1 MARKYDLK
9 CPIAHTLN
17 VIGDRWAI
25 LIIRDLFRQGPR
37 RFLDF
42 EESLKGLTPGVL
54 SARLKE
60 LESNGIIEAR
70 LYAERP
76 PRLEYLL
83 TEKGRELGPIL
94 LSMKSW
100 GERHG

>member
-1 MARKYDLK
+1 MARKYELT

-17 VIGDRWAI
+17 VIGDRWAM
-25 LIIRDLFRQGPR
+25 LIVRDLFRQGPR
-37 RFLDF
+37 RFQDF
-42 EESLKGLTPGVL
+42 ESLKGLTPGVL

-60 LESNGIIEAR
+60 LESNGVIETR

-83 TEKGRELGPIL
+83 TEKGRGLGPVL
-94 LSMKSW
+94 LAMKTW
-100 GERHG
+100 GERYG

>member
-1 MARKYDLK
+1 MARKYDLT

-17 VIGDRWAI
+17 VIGDRWAM
-25 LIIRDLFRQGPR
+25 LIVRDLFRQGPR
-37 RFLDF
+37 RFQDF

-54 SARLKE
+54 SARLRE
-60 LESNGIIEAR
+60 LESSGVIETR

-83 TEKGRELGPIL
+83 TEKGQGLGPL
-94 LSMKSW
+94 LLAMKTW
-100 GERHG
+100 GERYG

>member
-17 VIGDRWAI
+17 VIGDRWAM
-25 LIIRDLFRQGPR
+25 LIIRDLFRRGPR
-37 RFLDF
+37 RFQDF

-60 LESNGIIEAR
+60 LKSNGVIETR

-76 PRLEYLL
+76 PRLEYRL
-83 TEKGRELGPIL
+83 TEKGKELGPVL
-94 LSMKSW
+94 LAMKNW
-100 GERHG
+100 GERYG